1 MRNGLDEW
9 GDAGK
14 LMCGWCHEQCPW
26 SCGCDPADFDVL
38 VNSFLNFFKE
48 VDLYTA
54 DKHEKVK
61 PTPPQTRLKDH
72 GMVDRAALRHGPK
85 KPIKK
90 MQDHFVI
97 GPTIVKGLGGSPP
110 NPP

>member
-1 MRNGLDEW
+1 MG
-9 GDAGK
+9 GDK
-14 LMCGWCHEQCPW
+14 ELCPW

-48 VDLYTA
+48 VDLYPA
-54 DKHEKVK
+54 DKHKKVK
-61 PTPPQTRLKDH
+61 PTPPQTRQTDH

-90 MQDHFVI
+90 TPMKSPRFRAQTQRNFFGFV
-97 GPTIVKGLGGSPP
+97 LP
-110 NPP
+110 NAPGNGE